1 MFDKSTKS
9 YQFLNQCFQL
19 TNQNM
24 KKKYLLSTFMRM
36 TVIIVFISITII
48 SSAFAANAPA
58 YLRYTDVIE
67 ADVSK
72 VITGKVTDENGL
84 TLPGVTVTLK
94 GTTNAVG
101 TDVNGTF
108 RIDVPNDQS
117 VLVFTFVGY
126 ASKEVTVSDKSV
138 INVSLRSD
146 SRSLNEVV
154 VVGYGTQ
161 KRANVTGA
169 VSSVSGK
176 TISALPVGGVDQALQ
191 GRVAGL
197 TVTNNGSPGTAPIV
211 QIRGVSSVGYGSDP
225 LYIIDGF
232 PGSIGSLDPRDIQSV
247 DVLKDASAAAIYG
260 SRATNGVIIIT
271 TKKGSN
277 GKVVLSFDSYAGFQ
291 EVTKRYDLL
300 NTSQYVQYERALNGA
315 AGIGIPPR
323 LQPANFNQPIYAGS
337 SQTFAQTNTDWQD
350 AYFKK
355 GIVQQHAV
363 SLSGGN
369 ENSRIFTSASYFDQ
383 DGITVGTSFSRK
395 SYRMNSDH
403 NLNKFITIGE
413 TFNVAETR
421 QRFGIPPGNRT
432 PITNVIRMQPY
443 IPVYNPNNPGG
454 FFGPQSSFDGA
465 DPVNPVEQALINEN
479 RNFGVGIRGNAYLTI
494 KFTPWLKFNSTYGI
508 DYGTNRQEQYTPIYN
523 DGGTSSNP
531 LASVTE
537 NTSSGT
543 TTLYTQQ
550 LTFDHTFASKHHVS
564 ALAVYEVQTNRG
576 DSQNSFGNQNNNV
589 IRTLNN
595 ATNTTTN
602 YTYGTN
608 VLHSLVGRV
617 GYDFEGKYLISGSI
631 RRDGLS
637 VWAPGHKYE
646 NFPAASV
653 GWKVDQESFMKDV
666 KSVSELKIRGGYG
679 VTGINGTVLGN
690 YPYVS
695 NVSAGGTTYPFGNLA
710 TGANSGNGS
719 YYSALSNYF
728 LHWEI
733 TKSTNIGFDLGLFQN
748 AFTLSAEVY
757 NRKTENLILTV
768 PVPPSEG
775 VGAPL
780 ANVGSMQNKGVEITA
795 GYHKTSGDF
804 KYDITGVFGLSRNK
818 VTSLTGAANG
828 TITAGG
834 DADFGGGG
842 PLTNTSVGQSI
853 QYFYGYEVEGI
864 FQNAADVSG
873 HATQTGAAPGDLKF
887 KDINHDGVIDA
898 NDRVNLGSYLPK
910 FTYSLNYSASYK
922 NFDVALFFQGVYGN
936 KIFNA
941 EKIIAEGMSRLFNSD
956 VNVLNAWTPTNT
968 NTNIPR
974 AISGDPNSNVRPSSR
989 WVESGSY
996 LRLKSLQLGYN
1007 LPMPW
1012 LKTASN
1018 NLVSKVRIYLSST
1031 NLFTITKYTGLDPEV
1046 GSKNGTL
1053 TNGID
1058 YGQYPS
1064 PRVFQVGLQATF

>member
-1 MFDKSTKS
+1 
-9 YQFLNQCFQL
+9 
-19 TNQNM
+19 M

-36 TVIIVFISITII
+36 TVIIVFICITII
-48 SSAFAANAPA
+48 NYTFAANGSAHFRHTNPDAPKS
-58 YLRYTDVIE
+58 DI
-67 ADVSK
+67 SK
-72 VITGKVTDENGL
+72 VITGKVTDEDGL
-84 TLPGVTVTLK
+84 ALPGVTVTLK
-94 GTTNAVG
+94 GTTTVVG
-101 TDVNGTF
+101 TDVNGAF
-108 RIDVPNDQS
+108 RIEVPNDQA
-117 VLVFTFVGY
+117 VLVFSFVGY
-126 ASKEVTVSDKSV
+126 GSKEVAVSGKSV
-138 INVSLRSD
+138 INVTLRND
-146 SRSLNEVV
+146 AKSLNEVV

-176 TISALPVGGVDQALQ
+176 TLSALPVGGVDQALQ

-211 QIRGVSSVGYGSDP
+211 QIRGVSSIGYGADP

-232 PGSIGSLDPRDIQSV
+232 PGSIGGLDPRDIQSV

-271 TKKGSN
+271 TKKGSS
-277 GKVVLSFDSYAGFQ
+277 GKVQLSFDSYAGFQ
-291 EVTKRYDLL
+291 EVTKQYDLL
-300 NTSQYVQYERALNGA
+300 NTNQYVQYERALDGA
-315 AGIGIPPR
+315 AGIGVPPR
-323 LQPANFNQPIYAGS
+323 LQPANFNLPIYAGS
-337 SQTFAQTNTDWQD
+337 SQTFAQTNTDWQK
-350 AYFKK
+350 AYFQK
-355 GIVQQHAV
+355 GVLQQHDV

-369 ENSRIFTSASYFDQ
+369 ENSHFFTSAGYFDQ

-395 SYRMNSDH
+395 NYRMNSEH

-454 FFGPQSSFDGA
+454 FFGPQNSFDGA

-479 RNFGVGIRGNAYLTI
+479 RNFGFGIHGNAYLTV
-494 KFTPWLKFNSTYGI
+494 KFAPWLKFNSTYGI

-523 DGGTSSNP
+523 DGGTSSSP
-531 LASVTE
+531 LAAITE
-537 NTSSGT
+537 NTNSGT

-550 LTFDHTFASKHHVS
+550 LTFDRTFNKHHVS
-564 ALAVYEVQTNRG
+564 AVAVYEVQTNRS
-576 DSQNSFGNQNNNV
+576 DSQNSFGNQNNNI

-595 ATNTTTN
+595 ATNITTN

-608 VLHSLVGRV
+608 VLQSLVGRV
-617 GYDFEGKYLISGSI
+617 GYDFEGKYLVSGSL

-646 NFPAASV
+646 NFPAVSV
-653 GWKVDQESFMKDV
+653 GWKVDQEGFMKDI
-666 KSVSELKIRGGYG
+666 KSISELKLRAGYG

-710 TGANSGNGS
+710 TGSNSGNGS
-719 YYSALSNYF
+719 YYSALSNPF

-733 TKSTNIGFDLGLFQN
+733 TKSTNIGVDLGLFQN
-748 AFTLSAEVY
+748 TFTLSAEVY
-757 NRKTENLILTV
+757 KRKTDNLILTV
-768 PVPPSEG
+768 PVPPSDG

-780 ANVGSMQNKGVEITA
+780 ANVGSMQNVGIEFTL
-795 GYHKTSGDF
+795 GYHKISGDF
-804 KYDITGVFGLSRNK
+804 KYDITGVFGLDRNK
-818 VTSLTGAANG
+818 VTSLTGTANG
-828 TITAGG
+828 SVVAGG

-842 PLTNTSVGQSI
+842 PITNTVVGQSI
-853 QYFYGYEVEGI
+853 QYFYGYVVEGI

-873 HATQTGAAPGDLKF
+873 HATQTNAAPGDIKF
-887 KDINHDGVIDA
+887 KDINHDNKIDA
-898 NDRVNLGSYLPK
+898 SDRVNLGSYLPK
-910 FTYSLNYSASYK
+910 FTYSLNYAASYK
-922 NFDVALFFQGVYGN
+922 NFDLSLFFQGVYGN

-941 EKIIAEGMSRLFNSD
+941 EKIILEGMPRLFNSD
-956 VNVLNAWTPTNT
+956 VNVLKAWTPTNT
-968 NTNIPR
+968 NTDIPR
-974 AISGDPNSNVRPSSR
+974 AISGDPNGNVRPSTR
-989 WVESGSY
+989 WVENGSY
-996 LRLKSLQLGYN
+996 LRLKNIQFGYN
-1007 LPMPW
+1007 LPVTW
-1012 LKTASN
+1012 LKSATGN
-1018 NLVSKVRIYLSST
+1018 YVNKVRIYLSST

-1064 PRVFQVGLQATF
+1064 PRAFQVGLQATF

>member
-1 MFDKSTKS
+1 
-9 YQFLNQCFQL
+9 
-19 TNQNM
+19 M
-24 KKKYLLSTFMRM
+24 KKKYLLSTLVRVAFMIAF
-36 TVIIVFISITII
+36 TCLAIVKY
-48 SSAFAANAPA
+48 SAAANISNH
-58 YLRYTDVIE
+58 LRHTPLYE
-67 ADVSK
+67 SK
-72 VITGKVTDENGL
+72 SNLNKIITGKVTDENGL
-84 TLPGVTVTLK
+84 ALPGVTVALK
-94 GTTNAVG
+94 GTTTAVG
-101 TDVNGTF
+101 TDNNGNF
-108 RIDVPNDQS
+108 RIEVPNDQA
-117 VLVFTFVGY
+117 VLVFSFVGY
-126 ASKEVTVSDKSV
+126 VSKEVTVLDKSV
-138 INVSLRSD
+138 VNVTLRAD
-146 SRSLNEVV
+146 SRSLSEVV

-169 VSSVSGK
+169 VSTVSGK
-176 TISALPVGGVDQALQ
+176 TLSALPVGGVDQALQ

-211 QIRGVSSVGYGSDP
+211 QIRGVSSIGYGSDP

-232 PGSIGSLDPRDIQSV
+232 PGLIGGLDPRDIQSV

-271 TKKGSN
+271 TKKGST
-277 GKVVLSFDSYAGFQ
+277 GKVQLSFDSYAGFQ
-291 EVTKRYDLL
+291 EVAKRYDLL
-300 NTSQYVQYERALNGA
+300 NTDQYVQYERALDGA
-315 AGIGIPPR
+315 AGIGVPPR
-323 LQPANFNQPIYAGS
+323 MQQANFNQPIYPGS
-337 SQTFAQTNTDWQD
+337 NQTFAQTNTDWQK
-350 AYFKK
+350 AYFRK
-355 GIVQQHAV
+355 GLLQQHDV

-369 ENSRIFTSASYFDQ
+369 ENSRFFTSAGYFDQ
-383 DGITVGTSFSRK
+383 EGITAGTSFSRK
-395 SYRMNSDH
+395 NYRMNSDH

-432 PITNVIRMQPY
+432 PLTNVIRMQPY
-443 IPVYNPNNPGG
+443 LPVYNPNNPGG
-454 FFGPQSSFDGA
+454 YFGPQSSFDGA
-465 DPVNPVEQALINEN
+465 DPVNPIEQALINEN
-479 RNFGVGIRGNAYLTI
+479 RNFGVGIHGNAYLTV

-523 DGGTSSNP
+523 DGGTSSSP
-531 LASVTE
+531 LASITE

-550 LTFDHTFASKHHVS
+550 LTFDKTFGQHHVS
-564 ALAVYEVQTNRG
+564 AVAVYEAQTNRS
-576 DSQNSFGNQNNNV
+576 DSQNSFGNQNNNI

-595 ATNTTTN
+595 ATNITTN

-608 VLHSLVGRV
+608 VLESLVGRV
-617 GYDFEGKYLISGSI
+617 AYDFEGKYLVSGSL

-653 GWKVDQESFMKDV
+653 GWNIGREDFMKES
-666 KSVSELKIRGGYG
+666 KAVSEFKIRAGYG

-695 NVSAGGTTYPFGNLA
+695 NVSAGGTTYPFNNLA
-710 TGANSGNGS
+710 TGSNSGNGS

-728 LHWEI
+728 LHWEV
-733 TKSTNIGFDLGLFQN
+733 TKSTNIGLDLGLFQN

-757 NRKTENLILTV
+757 KRKTDNLILTV

-780 ANVGSMQNKGVEITA
+780 ANVGSMQNTGLELTA
-795 GYHKTSGDF
+795 GYHKISGDF
-804 KYDITGVFGLSRNK
+804 KYDITGVFGLDRNK

-828 TITAGG
+828 SITAGG

-842 PLTNTSVGQSI
+842 PITNTSVGQSI
-853 QYFYGYEVEGI
+853 QYFYGYVTEGI
-864 FQNAADVSG
+864 FQNSADVSS

-898 NDRVNLGSYLPK
+898 KDRVNLGSYLPK
-910 FTYSLNYSASYK
+910 FTYSLNYNASYK
-922 NFDVALFFQGVYGN
+922 NFDLALFFQGVYGN

-941 EKIIAEGMSRLFNSD
+941 ERIIEEGMVRLFNSD
-956 VNVLNAWTPTNT
+956 VNVLKAWTPTNT
-968 NTNIPR
+968 NTNMPR
-974 AISGDPNSNVRPSSR
+974 AISGDPNSNARPSNR
-989 WVESGSY
+989 WIEDGSY
-996 LRLKSLQLGYN
+996 LRLKNCQLGYS
-1007 LPMPW
+1007 LPVNW
-1012 LKTASN
+1012 LKASTAN
-1018 NLVSKVRIYLSST
+1018 YVSKLRIYLSAT
-1031 NLFTITKYTGLDPEV
+1031 NLFTITKYTGLDPEI

-1064 PRVFQVGLQATF
+1064 PRALEVGLQATF

>member
-1 MFDKSTKS
+1 MMVFTC
-9 YQFLNQCFQL
+9 LA
-19 TNQNM
+19 
-24 KKKYLLSTFMRM
+24 
-36 TVIIVFISITII
+36 IVNY
-48 SSAFAANAPA
+48 SAAANISAHLRHITPELKP
-58 YLRYTDVIE
+58 YLNKT
-67 ADVSK
+67 
-72 VITGKVTDENGL
+72 ITGKVTDEDGL
-84 TLPGVTVTLK
+84 PLPGVTVTLK
-94 GTTNAVG
+94 GTTTIVG
-101 TDVNGTF
+101 TDANGMF
-108 RIDVPNDQS
+108 RIDVPDGQA
-117 VLVFTFVGY
+117 VLVFSFIGY
-126 ASKEVTVSDKSV
+126 GSKEITVSDKSV
-138 INVSLRSD
+138 INVTLRAD
-146 SRSLNEVV
+146 SKSLNEVV

-169 VSSVSGK
+169 VSTVSGK
-176 TISALPVGGVDQALQ
+176 TLSSLPVGGVDQALQ

-197 TVTNNGSPGTAPIV
+197 TVTNNGSPGTAPII
-211 QIRGVSSVGYGSDP
+211 QIRGVSSIGYGSDP

-271 TKKGSN
+271 TKKGTT
-277 GKVVLSFDSYAGFQ
+277 GKVQLSFDSYAGFQ

-300 NTSQYVQYERALNGA
+300 NTDQYVQYERALDGA
-315 AGIGIPPR
+315 AGIGVPPR
-323 LQPANFNQPIYAGS
+323 MQSANFNLPIYSGAT
-337 SQTFAQTNTDWQD
+337 QTFAQTNTDWQS
-350 AYFKK
+350 AYFQK
-355 GIVQQHAV
+355 GILQQHDV

-369 ENSRIFTSASYFDQ
+369 EYSRFFTSAGYFDQ

-395 SYRMNSDH
+395 NYRMNSEH

-432 PITNVIRMQPY
+432 PLTNVIRMQPY
-443 IPVYNPNNPGG
+443 LPVYNPTTQGG
-454 FFGPQSSFDGA
+454 YFGPQSSFDGA

-479 RNFGVGIRGNAYLTI
+479 RNFGVGIHGNAYLTV

-523 DGGTSSNP
+523 DGGTSSQP
-531 LASVTE
+531 LASITE
-537 NTSSGT
+537 NTTSGT

-550 LTFDHTFASKHHVS
+550 LTFDKTFGQHHVS
-564 ALAVYEVQTNRG
+564 AVAVYEAQTNRS
-576 DSQNSFGNQNNNV
+576 DAQNSFGNQNNNT

-595 ATNTTTN
+595 ATNITTN

-608 VLHSLVGRV
+608 VLESLVGRV
-617 GYDFEGKYLISGSI
+617 GYDFAGKYLISGSL

-637 VWAPGHKYE
+637 VWAPGHKWE

-653 GWKVDQESFMKDV
+653 GWKVDQEDFMKQITAI
-666 KSVSELKIRGGYG
+666 SELKIRAGYG

-695 NVSAGGTTYPFGNLA
+695 NVSAGGTTYPFNNSA
-710 TGANSGNGS
+710 TGSNQGNGS

-757 NRKTENLILTV
+757 KRKTDNLILTV
-768 PVPPSEG
+768 PVPPSFG

-780 ANVGSMQNKGVEITA
+780 ANVGSMQNTGIELTA
-795 GYHKTSGDF
+795 GYHKSNRDF
-804 KYDITGVFGLSRNK
+804 KYDITAVFGLDRNK

-828 TITAGG
+828 SITAGG

-842 PLTNTSVGQSI
+842 PITNTSVGQPI
-853 QYFYGYEVEGI
+853 QYFYGYVVEGI
-864 FQNAADVSG
+864 FQNAADVTN
-873 HATQTGAAPGDLKF
+873 HATQSGAAPGDLKF

-910 FTYSLNYSASYK
+910 FTYSLNYNASYK
-922 NFDVALFFQGVYGN
+922 NFDLAIFFQGVYGN

-941 EKIIAEGMSRLFNSD
+941 ERIIEEGMVRLFNSD
-956 VNVLNAWTPTNT
+956 VNVLKAWTPTNT
-968 NTNIPR
+968 NTDIPR
-974 AISGDPNSNVRPSSR
+974 AISGDPNSNARPSSR
-989 WVESGSY
+989 WVEDGSY
-996 LRLKSLQLGYN
+996 LRLKNLQLGYN
-1007 LPMPW
+1007 LPVNW
-1012 LKTASN
+1012 LRSATAN
-1018 NLVSKVRIYLSST
+1018 YVSKVRLYLSGT
-1031 NLFTITKYTGLDPEV
+1031 NLFTITKYKGLDPEI

-1064 PRVFQVGLQATF
+1064 PRALEVGLQATF

>member
-1 MFDKSTKS
+1 
-9 YQFLNQCFQL
+9 
-19 TNQNM
+19 M
-24 KKKYLLSTFMRM
+24 KRKYLLKPQMLTICLSILLSITLLNCAFALPSIERVKSSVKLKKINADL
-36 TVIIVFISITII
+36 TVI
-48 SSAFAANAPA
+48 
-58 YLRYTDVIE
+58 
-67 ADVSK
+67 
-72 VITGKVTDENGL
+72 GKVTDDEGAP
-84 TLPGVTVTLK
+84 LPGVTVTLK
-94 GTTNAVG
+94 GTTTATGTDINGNYRINVPNENAVLVYSFIG
-101 TDVNGTF
+101 YVSKT
-108 RIDVPNDQS
+108 VPVEGKT
-117 VLVFTFVGY
+117 VL
-126 ASKEVTVSDKSV
+126 
-138 INVSLRSD
+138 NVQLTATNKT
-146 SRSLNEVV
+146 LNEVV

-169 VSSVSGK
+169 VSTVSGK
-176 TISALPVGGVDQALQ
+176 TLNALPVGGVDQALQ

-211 QIRGVSSVGYGSDP
+211 QIRGVSSIGYGADP

-232 PGSIGSLDPRDIQSV
+232 PGSIGALDPQDIQSV

-271 TKKGSN
+271 TKKGSG
-277 GKVVLSFDSYAGFQ
+277 GKVQVSFNSYVGTQ
-291 EVTKRYDLL
+291 EVTKRFDLL
-300 NTSQYVQYERALNGA
+300 NTNQYVTYERALDGA
-315 AGIGIPPR
+315 AGIGVPPR
-323 LQPANFNQPIYAGS
+323 LQSANFNLPIYAGS
-337 SQTFAQTNTDWQD
+337 SQTFAGTNTDWQK
-350 AYFKK
+350 AYFQN
-355 GIVQQHAV
+355 GILQQHDV

-369 ENSRIFTSASYFDQ
+369 ENSKFFSSAGYFDQ
-383 DGITVGTSFSRK
+383 VGTTVGTSFSRK
-395 SYRMNSDH
+395 NFRMNSDH
-403 NLNKFITIGE
+403 NVNKFITIGE

-432 PITNVIRMQPY
+432 PLTNVIRMQPY

-454 FFGPQSSFDGA
+454 YFGPQSSFDGA

-479 RNFGVGIRGNAYLTI
+479 RNFGVGIHGNAYLTAR
-494 KFTPWLKFNSTYGI
+494 FTQWLKFNSTYGI

-523 DGGTSSNP
+523 DGGTSSSP
-531 LASVTE
+531 LAAITE
-537 NTSSGT
+537 NTGTGT

-550 LTFDHTFASKHHVS
+550 LTFDKTFGKHHVS
-564 ALAVYEVQTNRG
+564 AVGVYEVQTNRG
-576 DSQNSFGNQNNNV
+576 DSQNSFGNQNNNT
-589 IRTLNN
+589 IRTLQN

-608 VLHSLVGRV
+608 VLQSLVGRV

-646 NFPAASV
+646 DFPAASI
-653 GWKVDQESFMKDV
+653 GWKVDQESFMQGV
-666 KSVSELKIRGGYG
+666 KSISELKIRAGYG

-719 YYSALSNYF
+719 YYGALSNYF

-733 TKSTNIGFDLGLFQN
+733 TKSENIGFDLGLFQN

-757 NRKTENLILTV
+757 KRKTDNLILTV

-780 ANVGSMQNKGVEITA
+780 ANIGSMQNTGIELTA
-795 GYHKTSGDF
+795 GYHKTAGDF
-804 KYDITGVFGLSRNK
+804 KYDITGVFSLDKNK

-828 TITAGG
+828 AITAGG

-842 PLTNTSVGQSI
+842 PITNTSIGQPI
-853 QYFYGYEVEGI
+853 QYFYGYQVEGI
-864 FQNAADVSG
+864 FQNAADVKN

-922 NFDVALFFQGVYGN
+922 NFDLALFFQGVYGN
-936 KIFNA
+936 KIFDA
-941 EKIIAEGMSRLFNSD
+941 EKIIREGMSRLFNSD

-968 NTNIPR
+968 NTDIPR

-989 WVESGSY
+989 WIESGSY
-996 LRLKSLQLGYN
+996 LRLKNLQLGYN
-1007 LPMPW
+1007 IPMTW
-1012 LKTASN
+1012 LKPATN
-1018 NLVSKVRIYLSST
+1018 NLVSKVRIYVSST

-1064 PRVFQVGLQATF
+1064 PRALQVGLQATF

>member
-1 MFDKSTKS
+1 
-9 YQFLNQCFQL
+9 
-19 TNQNM
+19 M
-24 KKKYLLSTFMRM
+24 KKKYLLNTFMRM
-36 TVIIVFISITII
+36 TAIIVFITITNY
-48 SSAFAANAPA
+48 AFAANTPA
-58 YLRYTDVIE
+58 
-67 ADVSK
+67 VSWRMTHIATK
-72 VITGKVTDENGL
+72 PEPARVITGKVTDESGAAL
-84 TLPGVTVTLK
+84 AGVTVTIK
-94 GTTNAVG
+94 GTTTAVG
-101 TDVNGTF
+101 TSSNGTF
-108 RIDVPNDQS
+108 RIEVPNEQAI
-117 VLVFTFVGY
+117 LVFSFVGF
-126 ASKEVTVSDKSV
+126 ASTEVAVSGQSV
-138 INVSLRSD
+138 INVSLKGD
-146 SRSLNEVV
+146 SKALNEIV

-161 KRANVTGA
+161 KRASVTGA
-169 VSSVSGK
+169 VSSVNSK

-191 GRVAGL
+191 GRVSGL
-197 TVTNNGSPGTAPIV
+197 TVTNNGSPGSAPIV
-211 QIRGVSSVGYGSDP
+211 QIRGVSSIGYGADP

-271 TKKGSN
+271 TKKGST
-277 GKVVLSFDSYAGFQ
+277 GKIQVGFDSYAGVQ
-291 EVTKRYDLL
+291 KVTKTYDLL
-300 NTSQYVQYERALNGA
+300 NTNQYLQYERALNGA
-315 AGIGIPPR
+315 AGIGLPPR
-323 LQPANFNQPIYAGS
+323 LQPANFNLPIYAGS

-350 AYFKK
+350 AYFKN
-355 GIVQQHAV
+355 GVLQQHTV
-363 SLSGGN
+363 SVSGGN
-369 ENSRIFTSASYFDQ
+369 ENSRIFTSAGYFDQ
-383 DGITVGTSFSRK
+383 DGITVGTNFSRK
-395 SYRMNSDH
+395 NFRINSDH
-403 NLNKFITIGE
+403 NINKFITIGE
-413 TFNVAETR
+413 TFNTSVTR

-443 IPVYNPNNPGG
+443 LPVYNPNNMGG

-479 RNFGVGIRGNAYLTI
+479 RNLGVGIRGNAYLTV

-523 DGGTSSNP
+523 DGGTSSSP
-531 LASVTE
+531 LASITE
-537 NTSSGT
+537 NTNSGT

-550 LTFDHTFASKHHVS
+550 LTFDHTFAAKHHVS
-564 ALAVYEVQTNRG
+564 AIAVYEVQTNRG
-576 DSQNSFGNQNNNV
+576 DSQNSFGNQNNNT
-589 IRTLNN
+589 IRTLHN
-595 ATNTTTN
+595 ATNITTD
-602 YTYGTN
+602 YTYTTN

-617 GYDFEGKYLISGSI
+617 GYDFEGKYLVSGSI

-653 GWKVDQESFMKDV
+653 GWKVDQESFMKGI
-666 KSVSELKIRGGYG
+666 KSISEFKLRAGYG

-710 TGANSGNGS
+710 TGVNSGNGS
-719 YYSALSNYF
+719 FYSNLSNYF
-728 LHWEI
+728 LHWEK

-757 NRKTENLILTV
+757 KRKTDGLILTV
-768 PVPPSEG
+768 PAPPSQG
-775 VGAPL
+775 VGAPI
-780 ANVGSMQNKGVEITA
+780 ANVGSMQNKGFELTA
-795 GYHKTSGDF
+795 GYHKTSGEF
-804 KYDITGVFGLSRNK
+804 RYDITGVFGLSRNK
-818 VTSLTGAANG
+818 VLSLTGAANG

-842 PLTNTSVGQSI
+842 PITNTSVGQPI
-853 QYFYGYEVEGI
+853 QYFYGYVVEGI

-887 KDINHDGVIDA
+887 KDVNKDGVIDA

-910 FTYSLNYSASYK
+910 FTYSLNYTASYK
-922 NFDVALFFQGVYGN
+922 NFDLALFFQGVYGN

-956 VNVLNAWTPTNT
+956 VNVLRAWTPTNT
-968 NTNIPR
+968 NTDIPR

-996 LRLKSLQLGYN
+996 LRLKNLQLGYN
-1007 LPMPW
+1007 LPQTW
-1012 LKTASN
+1012 LRSSTN
-1018 NLVSKVRIYLSST
+1018 NLVSKVRIYVSST

-1058 YGQYPS
+1058 YGQYPT
-1064 PRVFQVGLQATF
+1064 PRVFQAGLQATF

>member
-1 MFDKSTKS
+1 
-9 YQFLNQCFQL
+9 
-19 TNQNM
+19 M
-24 KKKYLLSTFMRM
+24 KKKYLLSTFIRR
-36 TVIIVFISITII
+36 TAIIVFICVTII
-48 SSAFAANAPA
+48 NSTFGAEGSAH
-58 YLRYTDVIE
+58 LRHTNPNELKSI
-67 ADVSK
+67 ASK

-84 TLPGVTVTLK
+84 SLPGVTVKLK

-101 TDVNGTF
+101 TDSNGAF
-108 RIDVPNDQS
+108 RIEVPDEQA
-117 VLVFTFVGY
+117 VLIISFVGY
-126 ASKEVTVSDKSV
+126 YSKEIPVSGKSV
-138 INVSLRSD
+138 INVTLISND
-146 SRSLNEVV
+146 KSLNEVV
-154 VVGYGTQ
+154 VTGYGTQ

-176 TISALPVGGVDQALQ
+176 TLSVLPVGGVDQALQ

-197 TVTNNGSPGTAPIV
+197 TVVNNGSPGSAPIV
-211 QIRGVSSVGYGSDP
+211 QIRGVSSIGYGADP

-232 PGSIGSLDPRDIQSV
+232 PGSIGGIDPRDIQSV

-271 TKKGSN
+271 TKKGQI
-277 GKVVLSFDSYAGFQ
+277 GKIQLSFDTYAGVQ
-291 EVTKRYDLL
+291 DVAKKYDLL
-300 NTSQYVQYERALNGA
+300 NTNQYVQYERALNGA
-315 AGIGIPPR
+315 AGIGVPPR

-337 SQTFAQTNTDWQD
+337 SQTFAQTNTNWQD
-350 AYFKK
+350 AYFQK
-355 GIVQQHAV
+355 GVVQQYDV

-369 ENSRIFTSASYFDQ
+369 EVSRFFTSAGYFDQ
-383 DGITVGTSFSRK
+383 DGITVGTSYSRK
-395 SYRMNSDH
+395 NFRMNSDH
-403 NLNKFITIGE
+403 NLNKFISIGE
-413 TFNVAETR
+413 TFNASVIR

-443 IPVYNPNNPGG
+443 LPVYNPNNPGG
-454 FFGPQSSFDGA
+454 YFGPQSSFDGA

-479 RNFGVGIRGNAYLTI
+479 RNYGTGIHGNAYLTA
-494 KFTPWLKFNSTYGI
+494 KFTSWLKFNANYGI

-523 DGGTSSNP
+523 DGGTSSAP
-531 LASVTE
+531 LASITE

-543 TTLYTQQ
+543 TTLYTFQ
-550 LTFDHTFASKHHVS
+550 LSFDKTFASKHHVS
-564 ALAVYEVQTNRG
+564 ADAVYEAQTNRS
-576 DSQNSFGNQNNNV
+576 DIQNSFGNQNNNT

-608 VLHSLVGRV
+608 VLESLVGRV
-617 GYDFEGKYLISGSI
+617 RYDFEGKYLISGSI

-653 GWKVDQESFMKDV
+653 AWKMDQEDFMQGI
-666 KSVSELKIRGGYG
+666 KSISELKLRAGYG

-695 NVSAGGTTYPFGNLA
+695 NVSAGGTTYPFSNVA
-710 TGANSGNGS
+710 TGANQGNGS
-719 YYSALSNYF
+719 YYGALSNPF
-728 LHWEI
+728 LHWEE
-733 TKSTNIGFDLGLFQN
+733 TKSTNIGLDLGLFQN

-757 NRKTENLILTV
+757 KRKTDNLILTV

-775 VGAPL
+775 VGAPI
-780 ANVGSMQNKGVEITA
+780 ANVGSMQNTGVELTA
-795 GYHKTSGDF
+795 GYHNTTGAF
-804 KYDITGVFGLSRNK
+804 KYDITGVFGLDKNK
-818 VTSLTGAANG
+818 ITALTGASGG

-834 DADFGGGG
+834 DADFGGGA
-842 PLTNTSVGQSI
+842 PITNTSVGQPI
-853 QYFYGYEVEGI
+853 QYFYGYQVEGI
-864 FQNAADVSG
+864 FQNAADITN

-887 KDINHDGVIDA
+887 KDVNHDGVIDA

-910 FTYSLNYSASYK
+910 FTYSLNYAASYK
-922 NFDVALFFQGVYGN
+922 NFDLGVFFQGVYGN

-941 EKIIAEGMSRLFNSD
+941 EKIIEEGMSRLFNSD

-989 WVESGSY
+989 WIESGSY
-996 LRLKSLQLGYN
+996 LRLKNLQLGYN
-1007 LPMPW
+1007 VPTGW
-1012 LKTASN
+1012 LKSATDN
-1018 NLVSKVRIYLSST
+1018 HVSKVRIYLSAT

-1064 PRVFQVGLQATF
+1064 PRSFQVGLQATF

>member
-1 MFDKSTKS
+1 
-9 YQFLNQCFQL
+9 
-19 TNQNM
+19 
-24 KKKYLLSTFMRM
+24 M
-36 TVIIVFISITII
+36 TALIVFICVTII
-48 SSAFAANAPA
+48 SSTFAANGSA
-58 YLRYTDVIE
+58 YLRHTSPNE
-67 ADVSK
+67 LKKMNADLSVS
-72 VITGKVTDENGL
+72 GKVTDEDGVPL
-84 TLPGVTVTLK
+84 SGVTVTIK
-94 GTTNAVG
+94 GTSTATG
-101 TDVNGTF
+101 TDKDGNY
-108 RIDVPNDQS
+108 RINVPNEHTM
-117 VLVFTFVGY
+117 LVYSFVGY
-126 ASKEVTVSDKSV
+126 ETRTVQVDGKSV
-138 INVSLRSD
+138 INVQLTSHNKA
-146 SRSLNEVV
+146 LNEVI

-176 TISALPVGGVDQALQ
+176 TLSVLPVGGVDQALQ

-197 TVTNNGSPGTAPIV
+197 TVTNNGSPGSAPIV
-211 QIRGVSSVGYGSDP
+211 QIRGVSSIGYGGDP

-271 TKKGSN
+271 TKKGSA
-277 GKVVLSFDSYAGFQ
+277 GKVQLSVDSYVGVQ
-291 EVTKRYDLL
+291 EVTKRFDLL
-300 NTSQYVQYERALNGA
+300 NTDQYVQYERALDGA
-315 AGIGIPPR
+315 AGIGVPPR
-323 LQPANFNQPIYAGS
+323 LQSANFNMPIYAGS
-337 SQTFAQTNTDWQD
+337 SQTFAETNTDWQS
-350 AYFKK
+350 AYFQK
-355 GIVQQHAV
+355 GIIEQHDV

-369 ENSRIFTSASYFDQ
+369 ENSKFFTSAGYFNQ

-395 SYRMNSDH
+395 NFRMNSDH

-432 PITNVIRMQPY
+432 PLTNVIRMQPY
-443 IPVYNPNNPGG
+443 LPVYDPNNQGG
-454 FFGPQSSFDGA
+454 YFGPQSSFDGA

-479 RNFGVGIRGNAYLTI
+479 RNFGFGIHGNAYLTA

-523 DGGTSSNP
+523 DGGTSSQP
-531 LASVTE
+531 LASITE
-537 NTSSGT
+537 NTNSGT

-550 LTFDHTFASKHHVS
+550 LTFDKNFGKHHVS
-564 ALAVYEVQTNRG
+564 AVAVYEVQTNRS
-576 DSQNSFGNQNNNV
+576 DSQNSFGNQNNNI

-608 VLHSLVGRV
+608 VLQSLVGRLA
-617 GYDFEGKYLISGSI
+617 YDFEGKYLISGSL

-653 GWKVDQESFMKDV
+653 GWKVDQESFMQGV
-666 KSVSELKIRGGYG
+666 KAISELKLRAGYG

-695 NVSAGGTTYPFGNLA
+695 NVSAGGTTYPFDNLA
-710 TGANSGNGS
+710 TGNNSGNGS

-728 LHWEI
+728 LHWEV
-733 TKSTNIGFDLGLFQN
+733 TKSANVGFDLGLFQN

-757 NRKTENLILTV
+757 KRKTDNLILTI

-780 ANVGSMQNKGVEITA
+780 ANVGSMQNTGVELTA

-804 KYDITGVFGLSRNK
+804 KYDITGMFSLDRNK

-842 PLTNTSVGQSI
+842 PITNTSVGQPI
-853 QYFYGYEVEGI
+853 QYFYGYVVEGI

-910 FTYSLNYSASYK
+910 FTYSVNYAASYK
-922 NFDVALFFQGVYGN
+922 NFDLALFFQGVYGN
-936 KIFNA
+936 KIFDA
-941 EKIIAEGMSRLFNSD
+941 EKIIREGMARLFNSD
-956 VNVLNAWTPTNT
+956 VNVLRAWTPSNT
-968 NTNIPR
+968 NTDIPR
-974 AISGDPNSNVRPSSR
+974 AISGDPNSNVRPSTR
-989 WVESGSY
+989 WIEDGSY
-996 LRLKSLQLGYN
+996 LRLKNIQLGYN
-1007 LPMPW
+1007 VPMTW
-1012 LKTASN
+1012 LKPATN
-1018 NLVSKVRIYLSST
+1018 NLISKVRIYLSST
-1031 NLFTITKYTGLDPEV
+1031 NLFTVTKYTGLDPEV

-1058 YGQYPS
+1058 YGQYPT
-1064 PRVFQVGLQATF
+1064 PREFQVGLQATF

>member
-1 MFDKSTKS
+1 
-9 YQFLNQCFQL
+9 
-19 TNQNM
+19 M

-36 TVIIVFISITII
+36 TVVIVFISITII
-48 SSAFAANAPA
+48 SSAFADNGPVSVP
-58 YLRYTDVIE
+58 YTDVIK

-72 VITGKVTDENGL
+72 VITGKVTDETGL
-84 TLPGVTVTLK
+84 ALPGVTVTLK
-94 GTTNAVG
+94 GTTTAVG
-101 TDVNGTF
+101 SDVNGVF
-108 RIDVPNDQS
+108 RIEVPNDQA
-117 VLVFTFVGY
+117 VLVFSFVGY
-126 ASKEVTVSDKSV
+126 VSREVTVSDKSV

-146 SRSLNEVV
+146 SKSLSEVV

-161 KRANVTGA
+161 KRASVTGA

-232 PGSIGSLDPRDIQSV
+232 PGSIGALDPRDIQSV

-260 SRATNGVIIIT
+260 SRGTNGVIIIT
-271 TKKGSN
+271 TRKGSS
-277 GKVVLSFDSYAGFQ
+277 GKVQLNFDSYAGFQ
-291 EVTKRYDLL
+291 EVVKRYDLL
-300 NTSQYVQYERALNGA
+300 NTNQYVQYERALDGA
-315 AGIGIPPR
+315 ANIGVPPR
-323 LQPANFNQPIYAGS
+323 LQPANFNLPIYAGS
-337 SQTFAQTNTDWQD
+337 SQTFAQTNTDWQS
-350 AYFKK
+350 AYFQK
-355 GIVQQHAV
+355 GVLQQHNV
-363 SLSGGN
+363 SLTGGN
-369 ENSRIFTSASYFDQ
+369 DNSHFFTSAGYFNQ

-395 SYRMNSDH
+395 NYRMNSDH
-403 NLNKFITIGE
+403 NVNKFITIGE
-413 TFNVAETR
+413 TFNVSVTR

-432 PITNVIRMQPY
+432 PITNVVRMQPY
-443 IPVYNPNNPGG
+443 IPIYNPNNPGG
-454 FFGPQSSFDGA
+454 FFGPQNSFDGA
-465 DPVNPVEQALINEN
+465 DPVNPIEQALINEN
-479 RNFGVGIRGNAYLTI
+479 RNFGFGIRGNAYLTV

-523 DGGTSSNP
+523 DGGTSSSP
-531 LASVTE
+531 LASITE
-537 NTSSGT
+537 NTGTST

-550 LTFDHTFASKHHVS
+550 LTFDKTFAKHHVS
-564 ALAVYEVQTNRG
+564 AVAVYEVQTNRS
-576 DSQNSFGNQNNNV
+576 DSQNSFGNQNNNI

-595 ATNTTTN
+595 ATNITTN

-653 GWKVDQESFMKDV
+653 GWKVDQEDFMKNS
-666 KSVSELKIRGGYG
+666 KTISELKLRAGYG

-733 TKSTNIGFDLGLFQN
+733 TKSTNIGLDLGLLQN
-748 AFTLSAEVY
+748 TFTLSAEVY
-757 NRKTENLILTV
+757 KRKTNNLILTV
-768 PVPPSEG
+768 PVPPSDG
-775 VGAPL
+775 VGAPV
-780 ANVGSMQNKGVEITA
+780 ANVGSMQNTGIEFTA
-795 GYHKTSGDF
+795 GYHKSSGDF
-804 KYDITGVFGLSRNK
+804 KFDITGVFGLDKNK
-818 VTSLTGAANG
+818 VTSLTGTANG
-828 TITAGG
+828 SIVAGG

-842 PLTNTSVGQSI
+842 PITNTVVGQSI
-853 QYFYGYEVEGI
+853 QYFYGYVVEGI

-873 HATQTGAAPGDLKF
+873 HATQTNAAPGDIKF
-887 KDINHDGVIDA
+887 KDINNDGKIDA

-910 FTYSLNYSASYK
+910 FTYSLNYSANYK
-922 NFDVALFFQGVYGN
+922 NFDLALFFQGVYGN

-941 EKIIAEGMSRLFNSD
+941 EKIILEGMPRLFNSG
-956 VNVLNAWTPTNT
+956 VNVLKAWTPNNT
-968 NTNIPR
+968 NTTIPR
-974 AISGDPNSNVRPSSR
+974 AISGDPNGNVRPSSR
-989 WVESGSY
+989 WVENGSY
-996 LRLKSLQLGYN
+996 LRLKNLQLGYN
-1007 LPMPW
+1007 FPTAW
-1012 LKTASN
+1012 LKSATDGH
-1018 NLVSKVRIYLSST
+1018 VSKVRFYLSST

-1064 PRVFQVGLQATF
+1064 PRAFQAGLQATF

>member
-1 MFDKSTKS
+1 
-9 YQFLNQCFQL
+9 
-19 TNQNM
+19 M
-24 KKKYLLSTFMRM
+24 KKRYLLSTFMRM
-36 TVIIVFISITII
+36 TAIIVFICVTII
-48 SSAFAANAPA
+48 NSTFAANGPA
-58 YLRYTDVIE
+58 NPPHSNSGE
-67 ADVSK
+67 SNSHAGN
-72 VITGKVTDENGL
+72 VITGKVTDDDGL
-84 TLPGVTVTLK
+84 ALPGVTVTLK
-94 GTTNAVG
+94 GTSTAVG
-101 TDVNGTF
+101 TDVNGSF
-108 RIDVPNDQS
+108 RIEVPNDQA
-117 VLVFTFVGY
+117 VLVFSFVGFT
-126 ASKEVTVSDKSV
+126 SKEVAVSGKSTL
-138 INVSLRSD
+138 NVSLRSD
-146 SRSLNEVV
+146 AKTLNEVV

-169 VSSVSGK
+169 VSTVSGK
-176 TISALPVGGVDQALQ
+176 TLSTLPVGGVDQALQ

-197 TVTNNGSPGTAPIV
+197 TVTNNGSPGSAPIV
-211 QIRGVSSVGYGSDP
+211 QIRGVSSIGYGADP

-232 PGSIGSLDPRDIQSV
+232 PGSIGALDPKDIQSV

-271 TKKGSN
+271 TNKGSR
-277 GKVVLSFDSYAGFQ
+277 GKVQISIDSYVGVQ
-291 EVTKRYDLL
+291 EVAKKFDLL
-300 NTSQYVQYERALNGA
+300 NTNQYLQYERALDGA
-315 AGIGIPPR
+315 AGIGLPPR

-337 SQTFAQTNTDWQD
+337 SQTFAQTNTDWQN
-350 AYFKK
+350 AYFRK
-355 GIVQQHAV
+355 GVVEQHDV

-369 ENSRIFTSASYFDQ
+369 ENSRFFTSAGYFNQ
-383 DGITVGTSFSRK
+383 DGITVGTNYSRK
-395 SYRMNSDH
+395 NFRMNSDH
-403 NLNKFITIGE
+403 NVNKFITIGE
-413 TFNVAETR
+413 TFNVAESR

-432 PITNVIRMQPY
+432 PLTNVIRMQPY
-443 IPVYNPNNPGG
+443 LPVTDPNNPGG
-454 FFGPQSSFDGA
+454 YYGPQSSFDGS

-479 RNFGVGIRGNAYLTI
+479 RNYGIGIHGNAYLTV

-531 LASVTE
+531 LASITE
-537 NTSSGT
+537 NTNNGT

-550 LTFDHTFASKHHVS
+550 LNFDKTFGKHHVS
-564 ALAVYEVQTNRG
+564 AVAVYEVQTNRS
-576 DSQNSFGNQNNNV
+576 DAQNSFGNQNNNI

-608 VLHSLVGRV
+608 VLQSLVGRV
-617 GYDFEGKYLISGSI
+617 GYDFEGKYLISGSL

-646 NFPAASV
+646 NFPAASI
-653 GWKVDQESFMKDV
+653 GWKIDQEDFMKDV
-666 KSVSELKIRGGYG
+666 KAVSELKLRAGYG

-695 NVSAGGTTYPFGNLA
+695 NVSAGGTTYPFSNSAG
-710 TGANSGNGS
+710 GSNSGNGS

-733 TKSTNIGFDLGLFQN
+733 TKSTNIGLDLGLFQN
-748 AFTLSAEVY
+748 ALTLSAEVY
-757 NRKTENLILTV
+757 KRKTDNLILTV

-780 ANVGSMQNKGVEITA
+780 ANVGSMQNTGVEITA

-804 KYDITGVFGLSRNK
+804 KYDITGVFGLDRNK

-842 PLTNTSVGQSI
+842 PITNTSIGQPI
-853 QYFYGYEVEGI
+853 QYFYGYQVEGI
-864 FQNAADVSG
+864 FQNAADVSN

-887 KDINHDGVIDA
+887 KDVKPDGVIDA

-910 FTYSLNYSASYK
+910 FTYSLNYSANYK
-922 NFDVALFFQGVYGN
+922 NFDLALFFQGVYGN
-936 KIFNA
+936 KIFDA
-941 EKIIAEGMSRLFNSD
+941 EKIIREGMARLFNSD
-956 VNVLNAWTPTNT
+956 VNVLRAWTPTNT
-968 NTNIPR
+968 NTDIPR

-989 WVESGSY
+989 WIESGSY
-996 LRLKSLQLGYN
+996 LRLKNLQVGYN
-1007 LPMPW
+1007 LPTTW
-1012 LKTASN
+1012 LKASTN
-1018 NLVSKVRIYLSST
+1018 NLISKVRIYLSST

-1058 YGQYPS
+1058 YGQYPT
-1064 PRVFQVGLQATF
+1064 PREFQVGLQATF

>member
-1 MFDKSTKS
+1 
-9 YQFLNQCFQL
+9 
-19 TNQNM
+19 M
-24 KKKYLLSTFMRM
+24 KKKYLLNTFMRM
-36 TVIIVFISITII
+36 TAVIVFITITNYT
-48 SSAFAANAPA
+48 FAANDPAKALHVAPGA
-58 YLRYTDVIE
+58 TKPQ
-67 ADVSK
+67 ASK
-72 VITGKVTDENGL
+72 VITGKVTDESGAV
-84 TLPGVTVTLK
+84 LPGVTVTIK
-94 GTTNAVG
+94 GTTTAVG
-101 TDVNGTF
+101 TDINGAF
-108 RIDVPNDQS
+108 RIEVPNEQA
-117 VLVFTFVGY
+117 VLVFSSVGY
-126 ASKEVTVSDKSV
+126 ASSEVAVSGKSS
-138 INVSLRSD
+138 INVVLKGD
-146 SRSLNEVV
+146 SKSLNEIV

-169 VSSVSGK
+169 VSSVNSK

-191 GRVAGL
+191 GRVSGL
-197 TVTNNGSPGTAPIV
+197 TVTNNGSPGSAPIV
-211 QIRGVSSVGYGSDP
+211 QIRGVSSIGYGADP

-247 DVLKDASAAAIYG
+247 DVLKDASSAAIYG

-277 GKVVLSFDSYAGFQ
+277 GKVLVSFDSYAGFQ
-291 EVTKRYDLL
+291 KVTKTYDLL
-300 NTSQYVQYERALNGA
+300 NTSQYLQYERALNGA

-323 LQPANFNQPIYAGS
+323 LQPANFNLPIYAGS

-350 AYFKK
+350 AYFKT
-355 GIVQQHAV
+355 GVLQQHTV

-395 SYRMNSDH
+395 NFRINSDH
-403 NLNKFITIGE
+403 NINKFITIGE
-413 TFNVAETR
+413 TFNASVSR

-443 IPVYNPNNPGG
+443 LPVYNPNNAGG

-465 DPVNPVEQALINEN
+465 DPVNPIEQALINEN
-479 RNFGVGIRGNAYLTI
+479 RNFGTGIRGNAYLTV

-523 DGGTSSNP
+523 DGGTSSSP
-531 LASVTE
+531 LASITE
-537 NTSSGT
+537 NTGSGT

-564 ALAVYEVQTNRG
+564 AVAVYEVQTNRS
-576 DSQNSFGNQNNNV
+576 DSQNSFGNQNNNT
-589 IRTLNN
+589 IRTLHN
-595 ATNTTTN
+595 ATNITTD
-602 YTYGTN
+602 YTYNTN

-617 GYDFEGKYLISGSI
+617 GYDFEGKYLVSGSI

-653 GWKVDQESFMKDV
+653 GWKVDQESFMKDI
-666 KSVSELKIRGGYG
+666 KSISEFKLRAGYG

-710 TGANSGNGS
+710 TGVNSGNGS
-719 YYSALSNYF
+719 YYSSLSNYF
-728 LHWEI
+728 LHWEK

-748 AFTLSAEVY
+748 TFTLSAEVY
-757 NRKTENLILTV
+757 KRKTDGLILTV
-768 PVPPSEG
+768 PAPPSQG
-775 VGAPL
+775 VGAPI
-780 ANVGSMQNKGVEITA
+780 ANVGSMQNKGLELTL
-795 GYHKTSGDF
+795 GYHKTSGEF
-804 KYDITGVFGLSRNK
+804 RYDITGVFGLSRNK
-818 VTSLTGAANG
+818 VLSLTGAANG

-842 PLTNTSVGQSI
+842 PITNTSVGQPI
-853 QYFYGYEVEGI
+853 QYFYGYQVEGI

-887 KDINHDGVIDA
+887 KDVNHDGVIDA

-910 FTYSLNYSASYK
+910 FTYSLNYTASYK
-922 NFDVALFFQGVYGN
+922 NFDLALFFQGVNGN

-956 VNVLNAWTPTNT
+956 VNVLKAWTPTNT

-996 LRLKSLQLGYN
+996 LRLKNLQLGYN
-1007 LPMPW
+1007 LPTSW
-1012 LKTASN
+1012 LKTSTN
-1018 NLVSKVRIYLSST
+1018 NLVSKVRIYVSST
-1031 NLFTITKYTGLDPEV
+1031 NLFTITKYKGLDPEV

-1064 PRVFQVGLQATF
+1064 PRVFQAGLQATF

>member
-1 MFDKSTKS
+1 MALGSWHNKTD
-9 YQFLNQCFQL
+9 
-19 TNQNM
+19 
-24 KKKYLLSTFMRM
+24 
-36 TVIIVFISITII
+36 
-48 SSAFAANAPA
+48 AA
-58 YLRYTDVIE
+58 
-67 ADVSK
+67 K
-72 VITGKVTDENGL
+72 VITGKVTDESGAA
-84 TLPGVTVTLK
+84 LPGVTVTIK
-94 GTTNAVG
+94 GTTTAVG
-101 TDVNGTF
+101 TDINGAF
-108 RIDVPNDQS
+108 RIVVPDEQA
-117 VLVFTFVGY
+117 VLVFSSVGY
-126 ASKEVTVSDKSV
+126 ASKEVAVSGKSV
-138 INVSLRSD
+138 INVALTGD
-146 SRSLNEVV
+146 AKALNEIV

-169 VSSVSGK
+169 VSSVNSK
-176 TISALPVGGVDQALQ
+176 TISALPVGGIDQALQ

-197 TVTNNGSPGTAPIV
+197 TVTNNGSPGSAPIV
-211 QIRGVSSVGYGSDP
+211 QIRGVSSIGYGADP

-232 PGSIGSLDPRDIQSV
+232 PGSIGALDPRDIQSV

-260 SRATNGVIIIT
+260 SRATNGVIIVT
-271 TKKGSN
+271 TKKGST
-277 GKVVLSFDSYAGFQ
+277 GKIQVSFDSYAGVQ
-291 EVTKRYDLL
+291 KVAKTYDLL
-300 NTSQYVQYERALNGA
+300 NTSQYLQYERALNGA
-315 AGIGIPPR
+315 AGIGLPPR
-323 LQPANFNQPIYAGS
+323 LQPANFNLPIYAGS

-350 AYFKK
+350 AYFKN
-355 GIVQQHAV
+355 GVLQQHTV

-369 ENSRIFTSASYFDQ
+369 ENSRIFTSAGYFNQ
-383 DGITVGTSFSRK
+383 DGIAVGTSFSRK
-395 SYRMNSDH
+395 NFRINSDH
-403 NLNKFITIGE
+403 NINKFITIGE
-413 TFNVAETR
+413 TFNTSVTR

-443 IPVYNPNNPGG
+443 LPVYNPNNPGG

-479 RNFGVGIRGNAYLTI
+479 RNFGMAIRGNAYLTV

-523 DGGTSSNP
+523 DGGTSSSP
-531 LASVTE
+531 LASITE
-537 NTSSGT
+537 NTGSGT

-564 ALAVYEVQTNRG
+564 AVAVYEVQTNRS
-576 DSQNSFGNQNNNV
+576 DSQNSFGNQNNNT
-589 IRTLNN
+589 IRTLHN
-595 ATNTTTN
+595 ATNTTTD
-602 YTYGTN
+602 YTYNTN

-617 GYDFEGKYLISGSI
+617 GYDFEGKYLVSGSI

-637 VWAPGHKYE
+637 VWAPGHKYQ

-653 GWKVDQESFMKDV
+653 GWKVDQESFMKGI
-666 KSVSELKIRGGYG
+666 KSISEFKIRGGYG

-695 NVSAGGTTYPFGNLA
+695 PVSAGGTTYPFNNLA
-710 TGANSGNGS
+710 TGVNSGNGS
-719 YYSALSNYF
+719 FYSALSNYF
-728 LHWEI
+728 LHWET

-757 NRKTENLILTV
+757 KRKTDNLILTI
-768 PVPPSEG
+768 PLPPSDG
-775 VGAPL
+775 VGAPI
-780 ANVGSMQNKGVEITA
+780 ANVGSIQNKGFELTA

-818 VTSLTGAANG
+818 VLSLTGAANG

-842 PLTNTSVGQSI
+842 PLTNTSVGQPI
-853 QYFYGYEVEGI
+853 QYFYGYQVEGI
-864 FQNAADVSG
+864 FQNAADVTG
-873 HATQTGAAPGDLKF
+873 HASQTGAAPGDLKF
-887 KDINHDGVIDA
+887 KDVNKDGVINAD
-898 NDRVNLGSYLPK
+898 DRVNLGSYLPK
-910 FTYSLNYSASYK
+910 FTYSLNYTASYR
-922 NFDVALFFQGVYGN
+922 NFDLALFFQGVNGN

-956 VNVLNAWTPTNT
+956 VNVLRAWTPTNT

-996 LRLKSLQLGYN
+996 FRLKNLQLGYN
-1007 LPMPW
+1007 LPTPW
-1012 LKTASN
+1012 LKSATN
-1018 NLVSKVRIYLSST
+1018 NLVSKVRIYVSST
-1031 NLFTITKYTGLDPEV
+1031 NLFTVTKYTGLDPEV

-1058 YGQYPS
+1058 YGQYPT
-1064 PRVFQVGLQATF
+1064 PRVFQAGLQATF

>member
-1 MFDKSTKS
+1 
-9 YQFLNQCFQL
+9 
-19 TNQNM
+19 M
-24 KKKYLLSTFMRM
+24 KKKYLLSAFMRIAFM
-36 TVIIVFISITII
+36 IVAICIAIVNCTT
-48 SSAFAANAPA
+48 AANVSVHLGRTLP
-58 YLRYTDVIE
+58 YGSQSDVNR
-67 ADVSK
+67 
-72 VITGKVTDENGL
+72 VITGKVTDDTGSG
-84 TLPGVTVTLK
+84 LPGVTVSLK
-94 GTTNAVG
+94 GTTTAVG
-101 TDVNGTF
+101 TDNNGNF
-108 RIDVPNDQS
+108 RIEVPNDQA
-117 VLVFTFVGY
+117 VLVFSFVGY
-126 ASKEVTVSDKSV
+126 ISKEVTVSDKSV
-138 INVSLRSD
+138 VNVTLRTD
-146 SRSLNEVV
+146 SKSLNEVV

-176 TISALPVGGVDQALQ
+176 TLSALPVGGVDQALQ

-197 TVTNNGSPGTAPIV
+197 TVTNNGSPGTAPII

-271 TKKGSN
+271 TKKGSS
-277 GKVVLSFDSYAGFQ
+277 GKVQLSFDSYAGFQ
-291 EVTKRYDLL
+291 EVTKKYDLL
-300 NTSQYVQYERALNGA
+300 NTSQYLQYERALDGA
-315 AGIGIPPR
+315 AGIGLPPR
-323 LQPANFNQPIYAGS
+323 LQSANFNKPIYAGS
-337 SQTFAQTNTDWQD
+337 SQTFAETNTDWQS
-350 AYFKK
+350 AYFQK
-355 GIVQQHAV
+355 GILQQHDI

-369 ENSRIFTSASYFDQ
+369 DVSRFFTSAGYFDQ
-383 DGITVGTSFSRK
+383 AGITVGTNFSRK
-395 SYRMNSDH
+395 NFRMNSDH

-432 PITNVIRMQPY
+432 PLTNVIRMQPY
-443 IPVYNPNNPGG
+443 LPIYDPYNLGG
-454 FFGPQSSFDGA
+454 YYGPQSSFDGS
-465 DPVNPVEQALINEN
+465 DPVNPIEQALINEN
-479 RNFGVGIRGNAYLTI
+479 RNFGMGIHGNAYLTV

-523 DGGTSSNP
+523 DGGTSSQP
-531 LASVTE
+531 LASITE
-537 NTSSGT
+537 NTNSGT

-550 LTFDHTFASKHHVS
+550 LTFDKTFGKHHVS
-564 ALAVYEVQTNRG
+564 AVAVYEAQTNRS

-595 ATNTTTN
+595 ATNITTN

-608 VLHSLVGRV
+608 VLESLVGRV

-653 GWKVDQESFMKDV
+653 GWKVDQEDFMKDV
-666 KSVSELKIRGGYG
+666 KAVSELKIRAGYG

-695 NVSAGGTTYPFGNLA
+695 NVSAGGTTYPFNNSLSGSNL
-710 TGANSGNGS
+710 GNGS

-728 LHWEI
+728 LHWEV
-733 TKSTNIGFDLGLFQN
+733 TKSTNVGFDLGLFQN

-757 NRKTENLILTV
+757 KRNTDNLILTM

-780 ANVGSMQNKGVEITA
+780 ANVGSMQNTGIELTA
-795 GYHKTSGDF
+795 GYHKTTGDF
-804 KYDITGVFGLSRNK
+804 KYDITGVFGLDRNK

-834 DADFGGGG
+834 DADFGGGA
-842 PLTNTSVGQSI
+842 PITNTSVGQSI
-853 QYFYGYEVEGI
+853 QYFYGYVVEGI

-910 FTYSLNYSASYK
+910 FTYSLNYNATYK

-941 EKIIAEGMSRLFNSD
+941 ERIIEEGMARLFNSD
-956 VNVLNAWTPTNT
+956 VNVLRAWTPTNT

-974 AISGDPNSNVRPSSR
+974 AISGDPNSNVRPSTR
-989 WVESGSY
+989 WIEDGSY
-996 LRLKSLQLGYN
+996 LRLKNLQLGYSLSPN
-1007 LPMPW
+1007 W
-1012 LKTASN
+1012 LKTATAN
-1018 NLVSKVRIYLSST
+1018 YVSKVRVYLSAT
-1031 NLFTITKYTGLDPEV
+1031 NLFTITKYTGLDPEI

-1064 PRVFQVGLQATF
+1064 PRALEAGLQVTF

>member
-1 MFDKSTKS
+1 M
-9 YQFLNQCFQL
+9 
-19 TNQNM
+19 
-24 KKKYLLSTFMRM
+24 TFIM
-36 TVIIVFISITII
+36 IFICVAVVNYS
-48 SSAFAANAPA
+48 FAAKGPA
-58 YLRYTDVIE
+58 HLRYTNSYAKKLAI
-67 ADVSK
+67 SK
-72 VITGKVTDENGL
+72 IITGKVTDETGL
-84 TLPGVTVTLK
+84 GLPGVTVRLK
-94 GTTNAVG
+94 GTTTAVG
-101 TDVNGTF
+101 TDSNGAF
-108 RIDVPNDQS
+108 RIEVPNEEA
-117 VLVFTFVGY
+117 VLIFSSVGY
-126 ASKEVTVSDKSV
+126 TSKEIPVAGKSV
-138 INVSLRSD
+138 INVTLGNDAKSLS
-146 SRSLNEVV
+146 EVV

-176 TISALPVGGVDQALQ
+176 TLSVLPVGGVDQALQ

-197 TVTNNGSPGTAPIV
+197 TVVNNGSPGTPPIV
-211 QIRGVSSVGYGSDP
+211 QIRGVSSIGYGADP

-232 PGSIGSLDPRDIQSV
+232 PGSINGLDAKDIESV

-271 TKKGSN
+271 TKKGSV
-277 GKVVLSFDSYAGFQ
+277 GKIALTFDSYAGFQ
-291 EVTKRYDLL
+291 ETPNRYDLL
-300 NTSQYVQYERALNGA
+300 NTNQYVQYERALDGA
-315 AGIGIPPR
+315 AGIGVPPR
-323 LQPANFNQPIYAGS
+323 LQPANFNLPIYAGS
-337 SQTFAQTNTDWQD
+337 SQTFAQTNTDWQS
-350 AYFKK
+350 AYFQK
-355 GIVQQHAV
+355 GVIQQYDVA
-363 SLSGGN
+363 LSGGS
-369 ENSRIFTSASYFDQ
+369 ENSKIYTSAGYFDQ
-383 DGITVGTSFSRK
+383 DGITVGTYYTRK
-395 SYRMNSDH
+395 NFRTNAEQ

-413 TFNVAETR
+413 IFTAASTR

-432 PITNVIRMQPY
+432 PLTNVIRMQPY

-454 FFGPQSSFDGA
+454 YFGPQNSFDGA

-479 RNFGVGIRGNAYLTI
+479 YNYGTAIHGNAYLTAR
-494 KFTPWLKFNSTYGI
+494 FTSYLKFNATYGI

-523 DGGTSSNP
+523 DGGTSSAP
-531 LASVTE
+531 LASITE
-537 NTSSGT
+537 NTNSGT
-543 TTLYTQQ
+543 TTLYTFQ
-550 LTFDHTFASKHHVS
+550 LAFDKTFATKHHVS
-564 ALAVYEVQTNRG
+564 ATAVYEAQTNRS
-576 DSQNSFGNQNNNV
+576 DSQNSFGNQNNNT

-608 VLHSLVGRV
+608 VLESLVGRV

-653 GWKVDQESFMKDV
+653 AWKMDQEGFMQGI
-666 KSVSELKIRGGYG
+666 KSISELKLRAGYG

-695 NVSAGGTTYPFGNLA
+695 NVSAGGTTYPFNNSA
-710 TGANSGNGS
+710 TGANQGNGS
-719 YYSALSNYF
+719 YYSALSNPF
-728 LHWEI
+728 LHWEE
-733 TKSTNIGFDLGLFQN
+733 TKSVNIGLDLGLFQN
-748 AFTLSAEVY
+748 AFTLAAEVY
-757 NRKTENLILTV
+757 KRKTDNLILTV

-780 ANVGSMQNKGVEITA
+780 ANVGAMQNTGVELSA
-795 GYHKTSGDF
+795 GYHKTGGEF
-804 KYDITGVFGLSRNK
+804 KYDITGFFALDRNK

-842 PLTNTSVGQSI
+842 PITNTSLGQPI
-853 QYFYGYEVEGI
+853 QYFYGYQVVGI
-864 FQNAADVSG
+864 FQNASDVSG
-873 HATQTGAAPGDLKF
+873 SAKQTGAAPGDIKF

-910 FTYSLNYSASYK
+910 FSYSLNYSARYK
-922 NFDVALFFQGVYGN
+922 DFDLALFFQGVSGN

-941 EKIIAEGMSRLFNSD
+941 ERIIEEGMARLFNSD
-956 VNVLNAWTPTNT
+956 VNVLKAWTPSNT

-974 AISGDPNSNVRPSSR
+974 AISGDPNLNARPSSR
-989 WVESGSY
+989 WVEDGSY
-996 LRLKSLQLGYN
+996 FRLKNLQLGYN
-1007 LPMPW
+1007 LPTAW
-1012 LKTASN
+1012 LKSGTSGY
-1018 NLVSKVRIYLSST
+1018 VSKVRIYLSGT
-1031 NLFTITKYTGLDPEV
+1031 NLFTITKYTGLDPEI

-1064 PRVFQVGLQATF
+1064 PRGFQVGLQATF

>member
-1 MFDKSTKS
+1 
-9 YQFLNQCFQL
+9 
-19 TNQNM
+19 M
-24 KKKYLLSTFMRM
+24 KKKYLLNTFMRM
-36 TVIIVFISITII
+36 TAVIVFITITNYT
-48 SSAFAANAPA
+48 FAANVPA
-58 YLRYTDVIE
+58 ISWHLAHGTTKPD
-67 ADVSK
+67 AAK
-72 VITGKVTDENGL
+72 VITGKVTDDSGAA
-84 TLPGVTVTLK
+84 LPGVTVTIK
-94 GTTNAVG
+94 GTTTAVG
-101 TDVNGTF
+101 TDINGAF
-108 RIDVPNDQS
+108 RIVVPDEQA
-117 VLVFTFVGY
+117 VLVFSSVGY
-126 ASKEVTVSDKSV
+126 ASKEVAVSGKSV
-138 INVSLRSD
+138 INVALTGD
-146 SRSLNEVV
+146 AKALNEIV

-169 VSSVSGK
+169 VSSVNSK
-176 TISALPVGGVDQALQ
+176 TISALPVGGIDQALQ

-197 TVTNNGSPGTAPIV
+197 TVTNNGSPGSAPIV
-211 QIRGVSSVGYGSDP
+211 QIRGVSSIGYGADP

-232 PGSIGSLDPRDIQSV
+232 PGSIGALDPRDIQSV

-260 SRATNGVIIIT
+260 SRATNGVIIVT
-271 TKKGSN
+271 TKKGST
-277 GKVVLSFDSYAGFQ
+277 GKIQVSFDSYAGVQ
-291 EVTKRYDLL
+291 KVAKTYDLL
-300 NTSQYVQYERALNGA
+300 NTSQYLQYERALNGA
-315 AGIGIPPR
+315 AGIGLPPR
-323 LQPANFNQPIYAGS
+323 LQPANFNLPIYAGS

-350 AYFKK
+350 AYFKN
-355 GIVQQHAV
+355 GVLQQHTV

-369 ENSRIFTSASYFDQ
+369 ENSRIFTSAGYFNQ
-383 DGITVGTSFSRK
+383 DGIAVGTSFSRK
-395 SYRMNSDH
+395 NFRINSDH
-403 NLNKFITIGE
+403 NINKFITIGE
-413 TFNVAETR
+413 TFNTSVTR

-443 IPVYNPNNPGG
+443 LPVYNPNNPGG

-479 RNFGVGIRGNAYLTI
+479 RNFGMAIRGNAYLTV

-523 DGGTSSNP
+523 DGGTSSSP
-531 LASVTE
+531 LASITE
-537 NTSSGT
+537 NTGSGT

-564 ALAVYEVQTNRG
+564 AVAVYEVQTNRS
-576 DSQNSFGNQNNNV
+576 DSQNSFGNQNNNT
-589 IRTLNN
+589 IRTLHN
-595 ATNTTTN
+595 ATNTTTD
-602 YTYGTN
+602 YTYNTN

-617 GYDFEGKYLISGSI
+617 GYDFEGKYLVSGSI

-637 VWAPGHKYE
+637 VWAPGHKYQ

-653 GWKVDQESFMKDV
+653 GWKVDQESFMKDI
-666 KSVSELKIRGGYG
+666 KSISEFKIRGGYG

-695 NVSAGGTTYPFGNLA
+695 PVSAGGTTYPFNNLA
-710 TGANSGNGS
+710 TGVNSGNGS
-719 YYSALSNYF
+719 FYSALSNYF
-728 LHWEI
+728 LHWET

-757 NRKTENLILTV
+757 KRKTDNLILTI
-768 PVPPSEG
+768 PLPPSDG
-775 VGAPL
+775 VGAPI
-780 ANVGSMQNKGVEITA
+780 ANVGSIQNKGFELTA

-818 VTSLTGAANG
+818 VLSLTGAANG

-842 PLTNTSVGQSI
+842 PLTNTSVGQPI
-853 QYFYGYEVEGI
+853 QYFYGYQVEGI
-864 FQNAADVSG
+864 FQNAADVTS

-887 KDINHDGVIDA
+887 KDVNKDGVINAD
-898 NDRVNLGSYLPK
+898 DRVNLGSYLPK
-910 FTYSLNYSASYK
+910 FTYSLNYTASYR
-922 NFDVALFFQGVYGN
+922 NFDLALFFQGVNGN

-956 VNVLNAWTPTNT
+956 VNVLRAWTPTNT

-996 LRLKSLQLGYN
+996 FRLKNLQLGYN
-1007 LPMPW
+1007 LPTPW
-1012 LKTASN
+1012 LKSATN
-1018 NLVSKVRIYLSST
+1018 NLVSKVRIYVSST
-1031 NLFTITKYTGLDPEV
+1031 NLFTVTKYTGLDPEV

-1058 YGQYPS
+1058 YGQYPT
-1064 PRVFQVGLQATF
+1064 PRVFQAGLQATF

>member
-1 MFDKSTKS
+1 
-9 YQFLNQCFQL
+9 
-19 TNQNM
+19 M
-24 KKKYLLSTFMRM
+24 KKKYLLNTFMRM
-36 TVIIVFISITII
+36 TAVIVFITITNYT
-48 SSAFAANAPA
+48 FAANVPA
-58 YLRYTDVIE
+58 ISWHLAHGITKPE
-67 ADVSK
+67 AAK
-72 VITGKVTDENGL
+72 VITGKVTDESGVA
-84 TLPGVTVTLK
+84 LPGVTVTIK
-94 GTTNAVG
+94 GTTTAVG
-101 TDVNGTF
+101 TDINGAF
-108 RIDVPNDQS
+108 RIVVPDEQA
-117 VLVFTFVGY
+117 VLVFSSVGY
-126 ASKEVTVSDKSV
+126 ASKEVAVSGKSV
-138 INVSLRSD
+138 INVALTGD
-146 SRSLNEVV
+146 AKALNEIV

-169 VSSVSGK
+169 VSSVNSK
-176 TISALPVGGVDQALQ
+176 TISALPVGGIDQALQ

-197 TVTNNGSPGTAPIV
+197 TVTNNGSPGSAPIV
-211 QIRGVSSVGYGSDP
+211 QIRGVSSIGYGADP

-232 PGSIGSLDPRDIQSV
+232 PGSIGALDPRDIQSV

-260 SRATNGVIIIT
+260 SRATNGVIIVT
-271 TKKGSN
+271 TKKGST
-277 GKVVLSFDSYAGFQ
+277 GKIQVSFDSYAGVQ
-291 EVTKRYDLL
+291 KVAKTYDLL
-300 NTSQYVQYERALNGA
+300 NTSQYLQYERALNGA
-315 AGIGIPPR
+315 AGIGLPPR
-323 LQPANFNQPIYAGS
+323 LQPANFNLPIYAGS

-350 AYFKK
+350 AYFKN
-355 GIVQQHAV
+355 GVLQQHTV

-369 ENSRIFTSASYFDQ
+369 ENSRIFTSAGYFDQ
-383 DGITVGTSFSRK
+383 DGITVGTNFSRK
-395 SYRMNSDH
+395 NFRINSDH
-403 NLNKFITIGE
+403 NINKFITIGE
-413 TFNVAETR
+413 TFNTSVTR

-443 IPVYNPNNPGG
+443 LPVYNPNNAGG

-479 RNFGVGIRGNAYLTI
+479 RNFGMAIRGNAYLTV

-523 DGGTSSNP
+523 DGGTSSSP
-531 LASVTE
+531 LASITE
-537 NTSSGT
+537 NTGSGT

-564 ALAVYEVQTNRG
+564 AVAVYEVQTNRS
-576 DSQNSFGNQNNNV
+576 DSQNSFGNQNNNT
-589 IRTLNN
+589 IRTLHN
-595 ATNTTTN
+595 ATNTTTD
-602 YTYGTN
+602 YTYNTN

-617 GYDFEGKYLISGSI
+617 GYDFEGKYLVSGSI

-653 GWKVDQESFMKDV
+653 GWKVDQESFMKGI
-666 KSVSELKIRGGYG
+666 KSISEFKIRGGYG

-710 TGANSGNGS
+710 TGVNSGNGS
-719 YYSALSNYF
+719 FYSNLSNYF
-728 LHWEI
+728 LHWEK

-757 NRKTENLILTV
+757 KRKTDGLILTV
-768 PVPPSEG
+768 PAPPSQG
-775 VGAPL
+775 VGAPI
-780 ANVGSMQNKGVEITA
+780 ANVGSMQNKGFELTA

-818 VTSLTGAANG
+818 VLSLTGTANG
-828 TITAGG
+828 AITAGG

-842 PLTNTSVGQSI
+842 PITNTSVGQPI
-853 QYFYGYEVEGI
+853 QYFYGYQVEGI

-887 KDINHDGVIDA
+887 KDVNHDGVIDA

-910 FTYSLNYSASYK
+910 FTYSLNYTASYK
-922 NFDVALFFQGVYGN
+922 NFDLALFFQGVNGN

-956 VNVLNAWTPTNT
+956 VNVLKAWTPTNT

-996 LRLKSLQLGYN
+996 LRLKNLQLGYN
-1007 LPMPW
+1007 LPTSW
-1012 LKTASN
+1012 LKTSTN
-1018 NLVSKVRIYLSST
+1018 NLVSKVRIYVSST

-1058 YGQYPS
+1058 YGQYPT
-1064 PRVFQVGLQATF
+1064 PRVFQAGLQATF

>member
-1 MFDKSTKS
+1 
-9 YQFLNQCFQL
+9 
-19 TNQNM
+19 M
-24 KKKYLLSTFMRM
+24 KKRYLLSTFMRM
-36 TVIIVFISITII
+36 TVIIVFISATII
-48 SSAFAANAPA
+48 NCAFAANG
-58 YLRYTDVIE
+58 LTHLQHTNSGVINSE
-67 ADVSK
+67 ASK
-72 VITGKVTDENGL
+72 VITGKVTDENG
-84 TLPGVTVTLK
+84 TGLPGVTVTLK
-94 GTTNAVG
+94 GTTTAVG
-101 TDVNGTF
+101 TDVSGAF
-108 RIDVPNDQS
+108 RIEVPNDQS
-117 VLVFTFVGY
+117 VLVFTFIGY
-126 ASKEVTVSDKSV
+126 ASKEVSVSGKSV
-138 INVSLRSD
+138 INVSLSSD
-146 SRSLNEVV
+146 SKSLNEVV

-176 TISALPVGGVDQALQ
+176 TLSALPVGGVDQALQ

-211 QIRGVSSVGYGSDP
+211 QIRGVSSIGYGGDP

-271 TKKGSN
+271 TKKGSG

-291 EVTKRYDLL
+291 EATKRYDLL
-300 NTSQYVQYERALNGA
+300 NTNQYVQYERALNGA

-337 SQTFAQTNTDWQD
+337 SQTFAQTNTDWQS

-355 GIVQQHAV
+355 GPVQQHAV

-395 SYRMNSDH
+395 SYRINSDH

-413 TFNVAETR
+413 TFNVSSTR

-443 IPVYNPNNPGG
+443 IPVYNPNNQGG
-454 FFGPQSSFDGA
+454 YFGPQSSFDGA
-465 DPVNPVEQALINEN
+465 DPVNPIEQALINEN
-479 RNFGVGIRGNAYLTI
+479 RNYGVGIRGNAYLTV
-494 KFTPWLKFNSTYGI
+494 KFTPWLKFNSTYGL

-523 DGGTSSNP
+523 DGGTSSAP
-531 LASVTE
+531 IASITE
-537 NTSSGT
+537 NTGSGT

-564 ALAVYEVQTNRG
+564 ALAVYEVQTNRS
-576 DSQNSFGNQNNNV
+576 DSQNSFGNQNNNT

-608 VLHSLVGRV
+608 VLQSLVARV

-637 VWAPGHKYE
+637 VWAPGHKYQ
-646 NFPAASV
+646 NFPAASI
-653 GWKVDQESFMKDV
+653 GWKVDQESFMRDL
-666 KSVSELKIRGGYG
+666 KSVSELKIRAGYG

-695 NVSAGGTTYPFGNLA
+695 NVSAGGTTYPFDNLA
-710 TGANSGNGS
+710 TGNNSGNGS
-719 YYSALSNYF
+719 FYSSLSNYF

-757 NRKTENLILTV
+757 KRKTENLILTV
-768 PVPPSEG
+768 PSPPSFG

-780 ANVGSMQNKGVEITA
+780 ANVGAMQNTGIELTA
-795 GYHKTSGDF
+795 GYHKTNGDF
-804 KYDITGVFGLSRNK
+804 KYDVSAVFGLTRNK

-842 PLTNTSVGQSI
+842 PITNTSLGQPI
-853 QYFYGYEVEGI
+853 QYFYGYVVEGI
-864 FQNAADVSG
+864 FQNATDVSS

-941 EKIIAEGMSRLFNSD
+941 ERIIAEGMSRLFNSD
-956 VNVLNAWTPTNT
+956 VNVLNAWTPSNT

-974 AISGDPNSNVRPSSR
+974 AISGDPNSNVRPSTR

-996 LRLKSLQLGYN
+996 LRLKNLQLGYN

-1012 LKTASN
+1012 LKTSTN

-1064 PRVFQVGLQATF
+1064 ARVFQVGLQATF

>member
-1 MFDKSTKS
+1 
-9 YQFLNQCFQL
+9 
-19 TNQNM
+19 M

-36 TVIIVFISITII
+36 TVIIVFICITII
-48 SSAFAANAPA
+48 NSTFAANDPA
-58 YLRYTDVIE
+58 HLRHADPDVIKS
-67 ADVSK
+67 VISK
-72 VITGKVTDENGL
+72 VITGKVTDENGSA
-84 TLPGVTVTLK
+84 LPGVTVTLK
-94 GTTNAVG
+94 GTTTVVG
-101 TDVNGTF
+101 TDNNGAF
-108 RIDVPNDQS
+108 RIEVPNDQA
-117 VLVFTFVGY
+117 VLVFSFVGY
-126 ASKEVTVSDKSV
+126 ASKEVSVSGKSV

-146 SRSLNEVV
+146 SKSLNEVV

-271 TKKGSN
+271 TKKGSS

-291 EVTKRYDLL
+291 EVTKKYDLL
-300 NTSQYVQYERALNGA
+300 NTSQYLQYERALNGA

-323 LQPANFNQPIYAGS
+323 LQQANFNQPIYAGS

-355 GIVQQHAV
+355 GVVQQHAV

-383 DGITVGTSFSRK
+383 DGITVGTNFSRK
-395 SYRMNSDH
+395 SFRMNSDH

-413 TFNVAETR
+413 TFNASVTR

-443 IPVYNPNNPGG
+443 LPIYNPNNAGG

-465 DPVNPVEQALINEN
+465 DPVNPIEQALINEN
-479 RNFGVGIRGNAYLTI
+479 RNYGIGIRGNAYLTV

-531 LASVTE
+531 LASITE
-537 NTSSGT
+537 NTGTGT

-564 ALAVYEVQTNRG
+564 ALAVYEVQTNRS
-576 DSQNSFGNQNNNV
+576 DSQNSFGNQNNNI

-646 NFPAASV
+646 NFPAVSV
-653 GWKVDQESFMKDV
+653 GWKVDQESFMKNV

-710 TGANSGNGS
+710 TGNNSGNGS
-719 YYSALSNYF
+719 FYSALSNYF

-757 NRKTENLILTV
+757 KRKTDDLILTV
-768 PVPPSEG
+768 PIPPSEG

-780 ANVGSMQNKGVEITA
+780 ANVGSMQNTGLELTA
-795 GYHKTSGDF
+795 GYHKTTGDF
-804 KYDITGVFGLSRNK
+804 KYDVSAVFGLARNK

-853 QYFYGYEVEGI
+853 QYFYGYVVEGI
-864 FQNAADVSG
+864 FQNASDVSS

-887 KDINHDGVIDA
+887 KDVNNDHVIDA

-910 FTYSLNYSASYK
+910 FTYSLNYSASFK
-922 NFDVALFFQGVYGN
+922 NFDLALFFQGVYGN

-941 EKIIAEGMSRLFNSD
+941 EKIIAQGMSRLFNSD
-956 VNVLNAWTPTNT
+956 VKVLNAWTPTNT
-968 NTNIPR
+968 NTDIPR

-996 LRLKSLQLGYN
+996 LRLKNLQLGYN